1 MYRIKTIAHPTHDTR
16 APLLLLT
23 GRDGYTYF
31 FGKIPEGTQRVLNE
45 NKAKFGRMRLVFFT
59 GTFTQWPDIGGL
71 PGFLLTLSDATK
83 KGITLFT
90 GNSGLLRYIIANWRY
105 FVFRKGIDVEVIEV
119 GSHTQPQVLGDNNF
133 SVRAI
138 TVLPELS
145 QPPQPLKW
153 TQLLAELAGHMF
165 PKDTLVVNSAD
176 PDLYTVDP
184 TERDAHTHVKLPHPN
199 DVVPPQHQ
207 PLTSY
212 IIRPL
217 PMRGRFDIQK
227 AKAAGIKPGPAF
239 KTLERGDPIENDQGE
254 LVYPDQ
260 VMTPPQHFPKVAVI
274 DIPNSHYLH
283 PTISSEAW
291 LESSDDYGH
300 EPVGVVY
307 HFLGEDIDFKLDEY
321 TQFMAKFG
329 PETKHIVSHPSL
341 TNHTLVFKL
350 SAANT
355 LKLRHLLAS
364 NINLPY
370 IELFEALAPG
380 QVYKLQQLQEV
391 TLGANSSDIS
401 HDDVLLG
408 DWNVHYDAVAEEMGE
423 GFDDDRLRVVDPT
436 PIPLEKPTGLALL
449 KDMVQVVTL
458 GTGSAIPSLHRNVIL
473 TLVRIPYQLE
483 SGDVSYQLVMLDGG
497 ENTLGTMLRNYGHND
512 MAQFNQVMREL
523 RMIHLLHLHAD
534 HHIGLVLVISKWFEV
549 NQDNQATLWLVL
561 PWQFHH
567 FLTEWYALEGLTLNI
582 DLSRIRYL
590 LCENFLNK
598 ERQAEFLQ
606 TPLAEFQP
614 GKLPQRAPLAP
625 VEVDAINDMYRD
637 LHLTQIQTVRAI
649 HCAWAYLIAMTFDLG
664 DGNTFKVAYSGDTRP
679 NPRFVDIG
687 INSDLLVHE
696 LSLDNELIEEAIA
709 KKHSTMIEAVAVCQ
723 LMNCPKIMLTH
734 FSTRYL
740 NVGNMA
746 NNVEELNHLATQLK
760 QYLQQLDQ
768 ANVVNIW
775 KQFNHR
781 RARALEDI
789 EICFAFDCF
798 TVWLDEMACQRPQYA
813 QIMEVLA
820 LGTEQVDE
828 AKQERLEL
836 KRREKREAKRELRLS
851 KRRKSG

>member
-16 APLLLLT
+16 TPSLLLT

-45 NKAKFGRMRLVFFT
+45 NKAKFGRMRSVFFT

-83 KGITLFT
+83 KGISLFT
-90 GNSGLLRYIIANWRY
+90 GNPGLLRYIIANWRY

-133 SVRAI
+133 AVRAI
-138 TVLPELS
+138 TVLPEGA
-145 QPPQPLKW
+145 PEPQPSKW
-153 TQLLAELAGHMF
+153 NQLLRDLAGHMF
-165 PKDTLVVNSAD
+165 PKDTSVVNSAD
-176 PDLYTVDP
+176 PDSYTIDP
-184 TERDAHTHVKLPHPN
+184 TERDAHTHVKLPNPEE
-199 DVVPPQHQ
+199 VVPPAQQ
-207 PLTSY
+207 PSTSY

-239 KTLERGDPIENDQGE
+239 KILEKGDPIENDQGE
-254 LVYPDQ
+254 LVYPHQ

-274 DIPNSHYLH
+274 DIPNSRYLK
-283 PTISSEAW
+283 PTLSSEAW
-291 LESSDDYGH
+291 FESSDDYGH

-307 HFLGEDIDFKLDEY
+307 HFLGEDIDFKSDEY

-341 TNHTLVFKL
+341 TNHTLVFKS

-355 LKLRHLLAS
+355 LKLRHLLSS

-370 IELFEALAPG
+370 IESFEALAPG

-391 TLGANSSDIS
+391 SLGPDSSDIS
-401 HDDVLLG
+401 HDEVLSG

-423 GFDDDRLRVVDPT
+423 TSGEDRQRVVDPT
-436 PIPLEKPTGLALL
+436 PIPLAKPTPSSSL

-458 GTGSAIPSLHRNVIL
+458 GTGSAIPSLHRNVIS
-473 TLVRIPYQLE
+473 TLVRIPHQSE
-483 SGDVSYQLVMLDGG
+483 SGDITYQSIMLDGG
-497 ENTLGTMLRNYGHND
+497 ENTLGTMLRNYGHNNL
-512 MAQFNQVMREL
+512 AQFNQVMTEL
-523 RMIHLLHLHAD
+523 RMIHLSHLHAD
-534 HHIGLVLVISKWFEV
+534 HHIGLVSVISKWFEV
-549 NQDNQATLWLVL
+549 NQDNQDTLWLVL

-567 FLTEWYALEGLTLNI
+567 FLSEWYALEGSTSNI

-590 LCENFLNK
+590 SCENFLPK
-598 ERQAEFLQ
+598 DRQAEFLQ
-606 TPLAEFQP
+606 TPLDQFQP
-614 GKLPQRAPLAP
+614 GKSPQRAPLAP
-625 VEVDAINDMYRD
+625 IDNATINDMYRD
-637 LHLTQIQTVRAI
+637 LHLTQLQTVRAI
-649 HCAWAYLIAMTFDLG
+649 HCAWAYSIAMTFDLG
-664 DGNTFKVAYSGDTRP
+664 DGETFKIAYSGDTRP

-696 LSLDNELIEEAIA
+696 SSLDNELIEEAIA

-734 FSTRYL
+734 FSTRYS

-746 NNVEELNHLATQLK
+746 NNVDELNQLATQLK
-760 QYLQQLDQ
+760 QYLQQSDQ
-768 ANVVNIW
+768 SNVVNIW

-781 RARALEDI
+781 PARALEDI

-820 LGTEQVDE
+820 SGTDQVDE
-828 AKQERLEL
+828 AKAEKLES
-836 KRREKREAKRELRLS
+836 KRREKREAKRESRLS